1 MIKNERL
8 INSHIYLSGEYMFNK
23 KIDSRIKLI
32 FLFFIS
38 FFVVVFLK
46 VVYIEM
52 VDYKKLSS
60 LALDLWSRD
69 LPIEANRGL
78 ILDRN
83 GVVLADN
90 VTTTSLVLVPSQ
102 IKNKEQVS
110 KTLASILNVSFDE
123 MKKHVYKNTSIERV
137 HPEGRRLDYET
148 ADKIES
154 YKYEGVYLVKESK
167 RYYPYGTTLSHVLG
181 YVGIDNQ
188 GLGGI
193 ELIYDKYLTGEN
205 GAIKYFSDAKG
216 NKINLSEIYLEPASG
231 MNITLTIDINIQLS
245 LERELN
251 NVESTLKP
259 DNSLAVVIDPNTGEI
274 LAMASRPT
282 FNPNSYKLFTTE
294 VLNRNLPIWMTYEP
308 GSTFKIIT
316 MSSAVEEKVIDIYND
331 HFYDSGSVR
340 INGTRI
346 GCWKSKGHGDQTFLQ
361 VLENSCNPGF
371 VKLGQL
377 LGKERLFSYFDLFG
391 FGSKTGIDL
400 NGEATGIMFPLEKV
414 GELELVTSAF
424 GQGISVTPIQQVVA
438 VSSVVNGGNLYKP
451 YIVKSV
457 NEPVTNSVILQNESK
472 FVRKTISKE
481 TSEIMK
487 YALESVVARG
497 GGRYAYID
505 GYRVG
510 GKTGTAQK
518 VKDGVYLVNNYI
530 MSFMSVVPSNNPEAI
545 LYVAIDNPKNT
556 ALLSSYTTAPVA
568 RRILLDIIDALDIKR
583 QDNQIEKVKYFDD
596 EVYYVLPSVIGKT
609 KKEAVKDLFYYNIE
623 YSGSGDTVLTQSPKE
638 GTYLTAG
645 STVRILLGN

>member
-1 MIKNERL
+1 
-8 INSHIYLSGEYMFNK
+8 MFNK
-23 KIDSRIKLI
+23 KIDSRIKLTLI
-32 FLFFIS
+32 FFIS
-38 FFVVVFLK
+38 FFVVIFLRI
-46 VVYIEM
+46 VYIEM
-52 VDYKKLSS
+52 IDYKKLSS
-60 LALDLWSRD
+60 LATDLWSRD
-69 LPIEANRGL
+69 LPIEADRGL

-83 GVVLADN
+83 GVILADN
-90 VTTTSLVLVPSQ
+90 ITTTSLVLVPSQ
-102 IKNKEQVS
+102 IENKAEVTEILADILGVS
-110 KTLASILNVSFDE
+110 YEE
-123 MKKHVYKNTSIERV
+123 MESHVYKNTSIERV
-137 HPEGRRLDYET
+137 HPEGRRLSYEI
-148 ADKIES
+148 ADEIDS
-154 YKYEGVYLVKESK
+154 YGFAGVYLVKESK
-167 RYYPYGTTLSHVLG
+167 RYYPYGETLAHVLG

-193 ELIYDKYLTGEN
+193 ELIYDSYLQGEN

-231 MNITLTIDINIQLS
+231 MNVTLTIDINIQLS

-282 FNPNSYKLFTTE
+282 FNPNNYKLFDTE
-294 VLNRNLPIWMTYEP
+294 ILNRNLPIWMTYEP

-316 MSSAVEEKVIDIYND
+316 MSTAIEEKVIDIYND
-331 HFYDSGSVR
+331 HFYDSGSVK

-346 GCWKSKGHGDQTFLQ
+346 GCWKSSGHGDQTFLQ

-377 LGKERLFSYFDLFG
+377 LGKETLFSYFDLFG
-391 FGSKTGIDL
+391 FGEKTGIDL
-400 NGEATGIMFPLEKV
+400 NGESTGIMFSLDRV

-438 VSSVVNGGNLYKP
+438 VSSVVNGGSLYKP
-451 YIVKSV
+451 YVVKSI
-457 NEPVTNSVILQNESK
+457 NEPLTNSVIVSNEPT
-472 FVRKTISKE
+472 FVRKTISEE
-481 TSEIMK
+481 TSETMK

-497 GGRYAYID
+497 GGRYAYIE

-518 VKDGVYLVNNYI
+518 VQDGVYLDNNYI
-530 MSFMSVVPSNNPEAI
+530 MSFMAVVPSNDPEAI

-568 RRILLDIIDALDIKR
+568 RRILLDIIDALDIER
-583 QDNQIEKVKYFDD
+583 QEGGIEKVRYWDD
-596 EVYYVLPSVIGKT
+596 EIYYTLPDVIGKT
-609 KKEAVKDLFYYNIE
+609 KKEAVKDLFYYNVE
-623 YSGSGDTVLTQSPKE
+623 YSGSGNTVLDQSPSS
-638 GTYLTAG
+638 GTYLAAG
-645 STVRILLGN
+645 STVRLLLGN

>member
-1 MIKNERL
+1 
-8 INSHIYLSGEYMFNK
+8 MFNK
-23 KIDSRIKLI
+23 NIDSRIKLVLI
-32 FLFFIS
+32 FFLS
-38 FFVVVFLK
+38 FFAVIFLK
-46 VVYIEM
+46 VLYIEM

-69 LPIEANRGL
+69 LPIEADRGL

-90 VTTTSLVLVPSQ
+90 ITTTSLVLVPNQ
-102 IKNKEQVS
+102 IKNKEEVT
-110 KTLASILNVSFDE
+110 KVLAEILNVSESE
-123 MKKHVYKNTSIERV
+123 MKSHVYKKTSIERV
-137 HPEGRRLDYET
+137 HPEGRRLSYEV
-148 ADKIES
+148 ADKINS
-154 YKYEGVYLVKESK
+154 YEFEGVYLVKESK
-167 RYYPYGTTLSHVLG
+167 RYYPYGETLSHVLG

-193 ELIYDKYLTGEN
+193 ELMYDSYLTGEN

-216 NKINLSEIYLEPASG
+216 NKINLSEIYLEAASG
-231 MNITLTIDINIQLS
+231 MNITLTIDINIQLA

-259 DNSLAVVIDPNTGEI
+259 DNSLAIVVDPNTLEV
-274 LAMASRPT
+274 LAMSSRPT
-282 FNPNSYKLFTTE
+282 FNPNNYKLFKTE

-331 HFYDSGSVR
+331 HFYDSGSVH

-346 GCWKSKGHGDQTFLQ
+346 GCWKAGGHGDQTFLQ

-377 LGKERLFSYFDLFG
+377 LGKEKLFSYFELFG
-391 FGSKTGIDL
+391 FGEKTGIDL
-400 NGEATGIMFPLEKV
+400 NGESVGIMFSLDRV

-424 GQGISVTPIQQVVA
+424 GQGISVTPIQQVTA

-451 YIVKSV
+451 YVVKSI
-457 NEPVTNSVILQNESK
+457 NEPVNNSVIVSNK
-472 FVRKTISKE
+472 PMFIRKTISPE
-481 TSEIMK
+481 TSSIMRN
-487 YALESVVARG
+487 ALESVVARG

-505 GYRVG
+505 GYRIG

-518 VKDGVYLVNNYI
+518 VKDGVYMVNNYI
-530 MSFMSVVPSNNPEAI
+530 MSFMSVVPSNSPEAI

-583 QDNQIEKVKYFDD
+583 QEGGIEKVRYWDD
-596 EVYYVLPSVIGKT
+596 EIYYTLPNLVGMNRKDAL
-609 KKEAVKDLFYYNIE
+609 KELFYYNVE
-623 YSGSGDTVLTQSPKE
+623 YSGSGDMVISQSPKE
-638 GTYLTAG
+638 GTYLSAG
-645 STVRILLGN
+645 STVRLLLGN